1 MKYLIDDQKNLAT
14 KELLQKK
21 IAELSEENNLLTT
34 KLNKTKLVNN
44 IGKKTVFII
53 KLIVLVCLK

>member
-21 IAELSEENNLLTT
+21 IAELSEENKLLISKLYET
-34 KLNKTKLVNN
+34 KLTYNES
-44 IGKKTVFII
+44 
-53 KLIVLVCLK
+53 

>member
-14 KELLQKK
+14 TELLQKK

-34 KLNKTKLVNN
+34 KLNKTKLAYNT
-44 IGKKTVFII
+44 GKKTFFII